1 MWWVVENTNMDPS
14 FKKSWEVL
22 EAVFLVRGIGRWL
35 TS

>member
-22 EAVFLVRGIGRWL
+22 GVGFSVRGAGRWL
-35 TS
+35 AS